1 MKSQGKRVIV
11 TGASGGIGWET
22 AKLFA
27 AKGATVA
34 AVARRGDRLEQL
46 AKECEGLAGT
56 IVLLV
61 ADLSK
66 ESEARRMVREGLEK
80 LGGID
85 ILVNNAG
92 VGMYGET
99 AGLDLR
105 LWRQLMEVNYF
116 NVIAAVREATPHLRR
131 AGGGQIINVSTAQGQ
146 RAMPG
151 SAAYGSSKAA
161 LNALSEALRCELT
174 AENIRVIVVHPGLT
188 QTAFKEHLLQRLPV
202 AQRRSLFWETMQR
215 LRSAVRKGASAAKVA
230 RVIVQASE
238 KGRRDAYVS
247 KGDRA
252 SVVLARA
259 FPGLTDR
266 VVVGLY
272 GKRR

>member
-1 MKSQGKRVIV
+1 
-11 TGASGGIGWET
+11 
-22 AKLFA
+22 
-27 AKGATVA
+27 
-34 AVARRGDRLEQL
+34 
-46 AKECEGLAGT
+46 
-56 IVLLV
+56 
-61 ADLSK
+61 
-66 ESEARRMVREGLEK
+66 
-80 LGGID
+80 
-85 ILVNNAG
+85 
-92 VGMYGET
+92 
-99 AGLDLR
+99 
-105 LWRQLMEVNYF
+105 
-116 NVIAAVREATPHLRR
+116 
-131 AGGGQIINVSTAQGQ
+131 
-146 RAMPG
+146 MPG

-161 LNALSEALRCELT
+161 LNALSEALRCELA

>member
-27 AKGATVA
+27 AKGATVV

-66 ESEARRMVREGLEK
+66 ESEARRMVREGSEK

-131 AGGGQIINVSTAQGQ
+131 AGGGQIINV
-146 RAMPG
+146 
-151 SAAYGSSKAA
+151 
-161 LNALSEALRCELT
+161 
-174 AENIRVIVVHPGLT
+174 
-188 QTAFKEHLLQRLPV
+188 
-202 AQRRSLFWETMQR
+202 
-215 LRSAVRKGASAAKVA
+215 
-230 RVIVQASE
+230 
-238 KGRRDAYVS
+238 
-247 KGDRA
+247 
-252 SVVLARA
+252 
-259 FPGLTDR
+259 
-266 VVVGLY
+266 
-272 GKRR
+272 